1 MSTCRPKS
9 EIDIDPID
17 PIDPIQEIHQRLAD
31 AMGAEELQALRAALV
46 GELLEAAVAPP
57 ATNLV
62 RSDGPKLQFVG
73 YMLDIHWAIC
83 SDFEGLA
90 HWGLHPHG
98 SKGSEVLLVNFR
110 LNHHFLCI

>member
-1 MSTCRPKS
+1 M
-9 EIDIDPID
+9 DPID
-17 PIDPIQEIHQRLAD
+17 PIDPRSTSIPLIQEIHQRLAD

-46 GELLEAAVAPP
+46 GELLEAAR
-57 ATNLV
+57 LH
-62 RSDGPKLQFVG
+62 RQSQYVG

-110 LNHHFLCI
+110 HL

>member
-57 ATNLV
+57 VTNLV
-62 RSDGPKLQFVG
+62 RSDGPKLQYVG
-73 YMLDIHWAIC
+73 YMIYVGYTLGDM
-83 SDFEGLA
+83 
-90 HWGLHPHG
+90 
-98 SKGSEVLLVNFR
+98 FR
-110 LNHHFLCI
+110 L